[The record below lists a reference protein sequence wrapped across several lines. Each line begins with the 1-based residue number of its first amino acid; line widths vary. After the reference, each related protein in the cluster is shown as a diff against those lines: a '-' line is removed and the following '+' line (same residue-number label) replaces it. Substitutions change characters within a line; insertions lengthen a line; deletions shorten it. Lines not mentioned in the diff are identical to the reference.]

1 MFPFASI
8 HCYQLT
14 HLLYPTC
21 PLEVIIWRN
30 HCSLR
35 EHLTNMK
42 SAVNIFFYHFILI
55 SFIFFPFIQRWSY
68 MKARDCI
75 LLWFFSMEMWTY
87 TLSYSEKRNISKCL
101 DSGGIQ
107 LKLLLPSGFVF
118 IYKVFDLVSNFIPR
132 YLKIL
137 FHKIHKLCRPRISQF
152 SLKR

>member
-21 PLEVIIWRN
+21 PLAVIIWRN

-75 LLWFFSMEMWTY
+75 LLWFFSVEMWTC
-87 TLSYSEKRNISKCL
+87 TLSYSEKGRFRNAW
-101 DSGGIQ
+101 IQ
-107 LKLLLPSGFVF
+107 VE
-118 IYKVFDLVSNFIPR
+118 
-132 YLKIL
+132 
-137 FHKIHKLCRPRISQF
+137 F
-152 SLKR
+152 SLNSPDFRWKYFLYDINLLCERKKIFTLTLFRMGLFETAHG